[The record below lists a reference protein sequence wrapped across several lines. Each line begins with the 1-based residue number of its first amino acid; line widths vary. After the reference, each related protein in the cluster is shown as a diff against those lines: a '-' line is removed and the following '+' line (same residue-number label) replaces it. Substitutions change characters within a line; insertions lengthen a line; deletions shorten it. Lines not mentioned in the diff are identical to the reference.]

1 MSALAPPPEM
11 LGSLIETTVD
21 GVMAIDRAGALAV
34 FNSACERMF
43 GYDRA
48 EVLGRNVSL
57 LMTDEHA
64 RAHDGYIS
72 HHLETGEKRIIG
84 IGRRVEG
91 RRKDGSAFPLDLAV
105 GRFEHAGAPMFV
117 GVVRDLTLQV
127 KDEQRMVEL
136 QSQLHHMGRVGA
148 VAEMGA
154 ALAHELNQPL
164 TAISLFLASAERTFE
179 ANPVKTMEL
188 FQRARAEALRAGN
201 IVRRIRQMVEQSDFE
216 PQYFDLSEEIAGA
229 VELCRIADGGR
240 EADIR
245 IEPKTPVEAFGDPT
259 QVRQVLFNLIKNG
272 IDASSGPDRQ
282 SVVRVT
288 VRTEGALDIVV
299 EDNGP
304 GVSAEVAP
312 RLFSPF
318 ATSKSGGLGIGLS
331 ICRNIAELHRGS
343 LDLIDASPHDDPL
356 GGAVF
361 RLRLPKD
368 EEGSVS

>member
-1 MSALAPPPEM
+1 M

-21 GVMAIDRAGALAV
+21 GVMAIDERGALSV

-43 GYDRA
+43 GYDRT
-48 EVLGRNVSL
+48 EVIGRNVSL
-57 LMTDEHA
+57 LMTDRDA
-64 RAHDGYIS
+64 GAHDGYIRR
-72 HHLETGEKRIIG
+72 HLETGEARIIG
-84 IGRRVEG
+84 VGRRVEG
-91 RRKDGSAFPLDLAV
+91 RRKDGSAFPLDLSV

-117 GVVRDLTLQV
+117 GVLRDLTEQV
-127 KDEQRMVEL
+127 KDEKRIAEL

-179 ANPVKTMEL
+179 TNAEKTLKL
-188 FQRARAEALRAGN
+188 FERARAEALRAGD
-201 IVRRIRQMVEQSDFE
+201 IVRRIRQMVEQSDYE
-216 PQYFDLSEEIAGA
+216 PRPFDLAAEIAGA

-240 EADIR
+240 DADIR
-245 IEPKTPVEAFGDPT
+245 IDDDRPGEAFGDPT
-259 QVRQVLFNLIKNG
+259 QIRQVLFNLIKNG
-272 IDASSGPDRQ
+272 VDAASGADEQ
-282 SVVRVT
+282 AIVRVT
-288 VRTEGALDIVV
+288 VLAAETLDIFV

-304 GVSAEVAP
+304 GVSADIAP

-318 ATSKSGGLGIGLS
+318 ATTKSGGLGIGLS

-343 LDLIDASPHDDPL
+343 LDLLDASPHESPL

-361 RLRLPKD
+361 RLRLPID
-368 EEGSVS
+368 EEGSVA